1 MKKRAFDTWEY
12 EEIELTFGTERV
24 KKHPLLLSWEKAQY
38 TIPEPYQ
45 TLLYHYQELLIDNA
59 DAWNE
64 DELKFFFI
72 SPLIGLV
79 SYETPHYKPFT
90 QRNLS
95 ASFPEFDLEISGRV
109 EFMLAKGKQHP
120 RQPFFFLH
128 EYKQERRRDND
139 PLGQLLISMLAA
151 QQRNQADFPLYGS
164 FVTGRLWFFVILEG
178 TQYDVSLAYDATQT
192 NELHQIFA
200 MLQKIKELIAIQ
212 HAVA

>member
-12 EEIELTFGTERV
+12 EEIELTFGIERV
-24 KKHPLLLSWEKAQY
+24 KKQPRLMNWQKATYLLE
-38 TIPEPYQ
+38 EPY
-45 TLLYHYQELLIDNA
+45 TSFLHHYQELLTDNA

-72 SPLIGLV
+72 SPIIGLV
-79 SYETPHYKPFT
+79 SYENPLYKPFT

-95 ASFPEFDLEISGRV
+95 ASFPDLQLEINGRV

-128 EYKQERRRDND
+128 EYKQERKRDND

-151 QQRNQADFPLYGS
+151 QERNQADFPIYGC
-164 FVTGRLWFFVILEG
+164 FVTGRFWFFVVLEG
-178 TQYDVSLAYDATQT
+178 KQYDVSLAYDATQT
-192 NELHQIFA
+192 NELHQLFA
-200 MLQKIKELIAIQ
+200 MLHHVKEMIGQQAF
-212 HAVA
+212 

>member
-12 EEIELTFGTERV
+12 EEIELTFGIERV
-24 KKHPLLLSWEKAQY
+24 KKQPRLMNWQKATY
-38 TIPEPYQ
+38 ILEEPY
-45 TLLYHYQELLIDNA
+45 TSFLHHYQELLTDNA

-72 SPLIGLV
+72 SPIIGLV
-79 SYETPHYKPFT
+79 SYENPLYKPFT

-95 ASFPEFDLEISGRV
+95 ATFPDLQLEINGRV

-128 EYKQERRRDND
+128 EYKQERKRDND

-151 QQRNQADFPLYGS
+151 QERNQADFPIYGC
-164 FVTGRLWFFVILEG
+164 FVTGRLWFFVVLEG
-178 TQYDVSLAYDATQT
+178 KQYDVSLAYDATQT
-192 NELHQIFA
+192 NELHQLFA
-200 MLQKIKELIAIQ
+200 MLHHVKEMIGQQAF
-212 HAVA
+212 